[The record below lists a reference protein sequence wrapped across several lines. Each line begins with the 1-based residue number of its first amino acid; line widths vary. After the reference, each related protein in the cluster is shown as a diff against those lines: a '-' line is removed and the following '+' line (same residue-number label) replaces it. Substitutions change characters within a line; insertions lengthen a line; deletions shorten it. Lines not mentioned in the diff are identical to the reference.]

1 MKEMIP
7 LSLRQ
12 RKAFVWWARREYED
26 YAAIICDGAIRSGKT
41 LAMGMGFFFWAM
53 ACFSDRQFALCGRSV
68 GALRRNLLETVLPQ
82 LRRLGFACEEKRS
95 EKLLIVRRRGRE
107 NRFYLFGGANEASA
121 ALIQGMTLAGVLFD
135 EAALMPRSFVEQ
147 ASARCSVEGS
157 RLWFSCNP
165 EGPNHWF
172 YREWVCRAEE
182 KRALYLHFT
191 MADNP
196 SLGARVRARYESM
209 YSGIFYR
216 RFVLGEWTAA
226 EGRIYDF
233 YAPGEYAQEAPAE
246 PWERLRVSVDYGTV
260 NPTSMGLW
268 ALKDGVWYRV
278 DEYYYDSR
286 TEGRQKTDEEYVD
299 ALEELTRG
307 RRIERVI
314 VDPSAASFIETL
326 RRRGFRVMRANN
338 AVADGLRVTADL
350 LKKRRLVIC
359 WSCKDCLREME
370 SYEWV
375 NDGSGHDV
383 PRKENDHA
391 MDEMRYFAMSVA
403 AVQVRERG
411 GHPFAALRGYMPLG
425 GADAALY
432 RSVREAVPIVDAAIG
447 KLVRL
452 SGGFRVLCEDERA
465 QEELGEFLRTVNVG
479 HAQVGFNAFLDKYL
493 DSLLTNG
500 RAVGEIVPDA
510 EGREIAAVLCHRVEQ
525 LALREGETALDVR
538 FCGYDAAGRLREL
551 PRQELV
557 LFTPL
562 LPESENPYGVSLLRS
577 MPFMAELL
585 SRIYYAV
592 GQNWERC
599 GNVRFA
605 VVYKPQGEEPDGALA
620 RERAELLAQEWSGAM
635 QETRGGSVRDFVS
648 VGDVSIRA
656 IGADNVMPDCEVPVR
671 QILEQLVAKTGLPPF
686 LLGLSWSSTE
696 RMSSQQA
703 DMLTSEITA
712 LRRTLTPMVERVCR
726 LWLRLHGYGCRFAVE
741 WDDINLQDLVEEA
754 KAELYREQARRLRLE
769 NDEREEQT

>member
-1 MKEMIP
+1 MK
-7 LSLRQ
+7 R
-12 RKAFVWWARREYED
+12 RKKEQ
-26 YAAIICDGAIRSGKT
+26 T
-41 LAMGMGFFFWAM
+41 
-53 ACFSDRQFALCGRSV
+53 
-68 GALRRNLLETVLPQ
+68 
-82 LRRLGFACEEKRS
+82 
-95 EKLLIVRRRGRE
+95 
-107 NRFYLFGGANEASA
+107 GGAA
-121 ALIQGMTLAGVLFD
+121 
-135 EAALMPRSFVEQ
+135 
-147 ASARCSVEGS
+147 
-157 RLWFSCNP
+157 
-165 EGPNHWF
+165 
-172 YREWVCRAEE
+172 
-182 KRALYLHFT
+182 
-191 MADNP
+191 
-196 SLGARVRARYESM
+196 
-209 YSGIFYR
+209 
-216 RFVLGEWTAA
+216 
-226 EGRIYDF
+226 
-233 YAPGEYAQEAPAE
+233 
-246 PWERLRVSVDYGTV
+246 
-260 NPTSMGLW
+260 
-268 ALKDGVWYRV
+268 
-278 DEYYYDSR
+278 
-286 TEGRQKTDEEYVD
+286 
-299 ALEELTRG
+299 
-307 RRIERVI
+307 
-314 VDPSAASFIETL
+314 
-326 RRRGFRVMRANN
+326 
-338 AVADGLRVTADL
+338 
-350 LKKRRLVIC
+350 
-359 WSCKDCLREME
+359 
-370 SYEWV
+370 
-375 NDGSGHDV
+375 
-383 PRKENDHA
+383 
-391 MDEMRYFAMSVA
+391 A

-510 EGREIAAVLCHRVEQ
+510 EGREIAA
-525 LALREGETALDVR
+525 
-538 FCGYDAAGRLREL
+538 GRLREL

-620 RERAELLAQEWSGAM
+620 RERAELLSQEWSGAM

>member
-12 RKAFVWWARREYED
+12 RKAFVWWARKEYED
-26 YAAIICDGAIRSGKT
+26 YAAVICDGAIRSGKT

-82 LRRLGFACEEKRS
+82 LRKLGFVCEEKRS

-121 ALIQGMTLAGVLFD
+121 ALIQGMTLAGALFD

-182 KRALYLHFT
+182 KGALYLHFT

-196 SLGARVRARYESM
+196 SLSARVRARYESM

-233 YAPGEYAQEAPAE
+233 YEPGEYAQEAPAE

-286 TEGRQKTDEEYVD
+286 AEGRQKTDEEYVD

-326 RRRGFRVMRANN
+326 RRRGFRVLRANN

-359 WSCKDCLREME
+359 RSCKDCLREME

-391 MDEMRYFAMSVA
+391 MDEMRYFAMSV
-403 AVQVRERG
+403 
-411 GHPFAALRGYMPLG
+411 
-425 GADAALY
+425 
-432 RSVREAVPIVDAAIG
+432 
-447 KLVRL
+447 
-452 SGGFRVLCEDERA
+452 
-465 QEELGEFLRTVNVG
+465 T
-479 HAQVGFNAFLDKYL
+479 
-493 DSLLTNG
+493 
-500 RAVGEIVPDA
+500 
-510 EGREIAAVLCHRVEQ
+510 
-525 LALREGETALDVR
+525 
-538 FCGYDAAGRLREL
+538 AGR
-551 PRQELV
+551 
-557 LFTPL
+557 
-562 LPESENPYGVSLLRS
+562 
-577 MPFMAELL
+577 
-585 SRIYYAV
+585 
-592 GQNWERC
+592 
-599 GNVRFA
+599 
-605 VVYKPQGEEPDGALA
+605 
-620 RERAELLAQEWSGAM
+620 GAM
-635 QETRGGSVRDFVS
+635 PAACAVTRTTNWR
-648 VGDVSIRA
+648 
-656 IGADNVMPDCEVPVR
+656 GA
-671 QILEQLVAKTGLPPF
+671 A
-686 LLGLSWSSTE
+686 E
-696 RMSSQQA
+696 R
-703 DMLTSEITA
+703 
-712 LRRTLTPMVERVCR
+712 
-726 LWLRLHGYGCRFAVE
+726 
-741 WDDINLQDLVEEA
+741 
-754 KAELYREQARRLRLE
+754 
-769 NDEREEQT
+769 

>member
-1 MKEMIP
+1 MK
-7 LSLRQ
+7 R
-12 RKAFVWWARREYED
+12 RKKEQ
-26 YAAIICDGAIRSGKT
+26 T
-41 LAMGMGFFFWAM
+41 
-53 ACFSDRQFALCGRSV
+53 
-68 GALRRNLLETVLPQ
+68 
-82 LRRLGFACEEKRS
+82 
-95 EKLLIVRRRGRE
+95 
-107 NRFYLFGGANEASA
+107 GGAA
-121 ALIQGMTLAGVLFD
+121 
-135 EAALMPRSFVEQ
+135 
-147 ASARCSVEGS
+147 
-157 RLWFSCNP
+157 
-165 EGPNHWF
+165 
-172 YREWVCRAEE
+172 
-182 KRALYLHFT
+182 
-191 MADNP
+191 
-196 SLGARVRARYESM
+196 
-209 YSGIFYR
+209 
-216 RFVLGEWTAA
+216 
-226 EGRIYDF
+226 
-233 YAPGEYAQEAPAE
+233 
-246 PWERLRVSVDYGTV
+246 
-260 NPTSMGLW
+260 
-268 ALKDGVWYRV
+268 
-278 DEYYYDSR
+278 
-286 TEGRQKTDEEYVD
+286 
-299 ALEELTRG
+299 
-307 RRIERVI
+307 
-314 VDPSAASFIETL
+314 
-326 RRRGFRVMRANN
+326 
-338 AVADGLRVTADL
+338 
-350 LKKRRLVIC
+350 
-359 WSCKDCLREME
+359 
-370 SYEWV
+370 
-375 NDGSGHDV
+375 
-383 PRKENDHA
+383 
-391 MDEMRYFAMSVA
+391 A

-620 RERAELLAQEWSGAM
+620 REQAELLAQEWSGAM

-754 KAELYREQARRLRLE
+754 KAELYREQARRLQLE

>member
-1 MKEMIP
+1 MK
-7 LSLRQ
+7 R
-12 RKAFVWWARREYED
+12 RKKEQ
-26 YAAIICDGAIRSGKT
+26 T
-41 LAMGMGFFFWAM
+41 
-53 ACFSDRQFALCGRSV
+53 
-68 GALRRNLLETVLPQ
+68 
-82 LRRLGFACEEKRS
+82 
-95 EKLLIVRRRGRE
+95 
-107 NRFYLFGGANEASA
+107 GGAA
-121 ALIQGMTLAGVLFD
+121 
-135 EAALMPRSFVEQ
+135 
-147 ASARCSVEGS
+147 
-157 RLWFSCNP
+157 
-165 EGPNHWF
+165 
-172 YREWVCRAEE
+172 
-182 KRALYLHFT
+182 
-191 MADNP
+191 
-196 SLGARVRARYESM
+196 
-209 YSGIFYR
+209 
-216 RFVLGEWTAA
+216 
-226 EGRIYDF
+226 
-233 YAPGEYAQEAPAE
+233 
-246 PWERLRVSVDYGTV
+246 
-260 NPTSMGLW
+260 
-268 ALKDGVWYRV
+268 
-278 DEYYYDSR
+278 
-286 TEGRQKTDEEYVD
+286 
-299 ALEELTRG
+299 
-307 RRIERVI
+307 
-314 VDPSAASFIETL
+314 
-326 RRRGFRVMRANN
+326 
-338 AVADGLRVTADL
+338 
-350 LKKRRLVIC
+350 
-359 WSCKDCLREME
+359 
-370 SYEWV
+370 
-375 NDGSGHDV
+375 
-383 PRKENDHA
+383 
-391 MDEMRYFAMSVA
+391 A

-479 HAQVGFNAFLDKYL
+479 HAQVGFSAFLDKYL

-500 RAVGEIVPDA
+500 RAVGEM
-510 EGREIAAVLCHRVEQ
+510 
-525 LALREGETALDVR
+525 ALDVR
-538 FCGYDAAGRLREL
+538 FCGYDAAGRLHEL

-562 LPESENPYGVSLLRS
+562 LPEPENPYGVSLLRS

-769 NDEREEQT
+769 NDEREEQV

>member
-1 MKEMIP
+1 MK
-7 LSLRQ
+7 R
-12 RKAFVWWARREYED
+12 RKKEQ
-26 YAAIICDGAIRSGKT
+26 T
-41 LAMGMGFFFWAM
+41 
-53 ACFSDRQFALCGRSV
+53 
-68 GALRRNLLETVLPQ
+68 
-82 LRRLGFACEEKRS
+82 
-95 EKLLIVRRRGRE
+95 
-107 NRFYLFGGANEASA
+107 GGAA
-121 ALIQGMTLAGVLFD
+121 
-135 EAALMPRSFVEQ
+135 
-147 ASARCSVEGS
+147 
-157 RLWFSCNP
+157 
-165 EGPNHWF
+165 
-172 YREWVCRAEE
+172 
-182 KRALYLHFT
+182 
-191 MADNP
+191 
-196 SLGARVRARYESM
+196 
-209 YSGIFYR
+209 
-216 RFVLGEWTAA
+216 
-226 EGRIYDF
+226 
-233 YAPGEYAQEAPAE
+233 
-246 PWERLRVSVDYGTV
+246 
-260 NPTSMGLW
+260 
-268 ALKDGVWYRV
+268 
-278 DEYYYDSR
+278 
-286 TEGRQKTDEEYVD
+286 
-299 ALEELTRG
+299 
-307 RRIERVI
+307 
-314 VDPSAASFIETL
+314 
-326 RRRGFRVMRANN
+326 
-338 AVADGLRVTADL
+338 
-350 LKKRRLVIC
+350 
-359 WSCKDCLREME
+359 
-370 SYEWV
+370 
-375 NDGSGHDV
+375 
-383 PRKENDHA
+383 
-391 MDEMRYFAMSVA
+391 A

-447 KLVRL
+447 QLVRL

-712 LRRTLTPMVERVCR
+712 LRRTLTPMVERMATAAALPWSGTTSICR
-726 LWLRLHGYGCRFAVE
+726 TLW
-741 WDDINLQDLVEEA
+741 
-754 KAELYREQARRLRLE
+754 RRPRRSCTASRRAGSDWKMTRGRNRLE
-769 NDEREEQT
+769 RERKGSGHRRDGGGAGAHQPLCEEGAARGGGLHLCGEAV

>member
-1 MKEMIP
+1 MK
-7 LSLRQ
+7 R
-12 RKAFVWWARREYED
+12 RKKEQ
-26 YAAIICDGAIRSGKT
+26 T
-41 LAMGMGFFFWAM
+41 
-53 ACFSDRQFALCGRSV
+53 
-68 GALRRNLLETVLPQ
+68 
-82 LRRLGFACEEKRS
+82 
-95 EKLLIVRRRGRE
+95 
-107 NRFYLFGGANEASA
+107 GGAA
-121 ALIQGMTLAGVLFD
+121 
-135 EAALMPRSFVEQ
+135 
-147 ASARCSVEGS
+147 
-157 RLWFSCNP
+157 
-165 EGPNHWF
+165 
-172 YREWVCRAEE
+172 
-182 KRALYLHFT
+182 
-191 MADNP
+191 
-196 SLGARVRARYESM
+196 
-209 YSGIFYR
+209 
-216 RFVLGEWTAA
+216 
-226 EGRIYDF
+226 
-233 YAPGEYAQEAPAE
+233 
-246 PWERLRVSVDYGTV
+246 
-260 NPTSMGLW
+260 
-268 ALKDGVWYRV
+268 
-278 DEYYYDSR
+278 
-286 TEGRQKTDEEYVD
+286 
-299 ALEELTRG
+299 
-307 RRIERVI
+307 
-314 VDPSAASFIETL
+314 
-326 RRRGFRVMRANN
+326 
-338 AVADGLRVTADL
+338 
-350 LKKRRLVIC
+350 
-359 WSCKDCLREME
+359 
-370 SYEWV
+370 
-375 NDGSGHDV
+375 
-383 PRKENDHA
+383 
-391 MDEMRYFAMSVA
+391 A

-686 LLGLSWSSTE
+686 LLGLSWSSTAWD
-696 RMSSQQA
+696 RGPAGQFQQ
-703 DMLTSEITA
+703 LLQLLLGHGGPGQCPLP
-712 LRRTLTPMVERVCR
+712 LRQHCR
-726 LWLRLHGYGCRFAVE
+726 HREPHPQPQLLDLAPPVLRQGHHPAPQAQGQDPRRLLHAGFSLRHQPVHLRLTHPMRTGP
-741 WDDINLQDLVEEA
+741 
-754 KAELYREQARRLRLE
+754 RLFLLFV
-769 NDEREEQT
+769 

>member
-1 MKEMIP
+1 MK
-7 LSLRQ
+7 R
-12 RKAFVWWARREYED
+12 RKKEQ
-26 YAAIICDGAIRSGKT
+26 T
-41 LAMGMGFFFWAM
+41 
-53 ACFSDRQFALCGRSV
+53 
-68 GALRRNLLETVLPQ
+68 
-82 LRRLGFACEEKRS
+82 
-95 EKLLIVRRRGRE
+95 
-107 NRFYLFGGANEASA
+107 GGAA
-121 ALIQGMTLAGVLFD
+121 
-135 EAALMPRSFVEQ
+135 
-147 ASARCSVEGS
+147 
-157 RLWFSCNP
+157 
-165 EGPNHWF
+165 
-172 YREWVCRAEE
+172 
-182 KRALYLHFT
+182 
-191 MADNP
+191 
-196 SLGARVRARYESM
+196 
-209 YSGIFYR
+209 
-216 RFVLGEWTAA
+216 
-226 EGRIYDF
+226 
-233 YAPGEYAQEAPAE
+233 
-246 PWERLRVSVDYGTV
+246 
-260 NPTSMGLW
+260 
-268 ALKDGVWYRV
+268 
-278 DEYYYDSR
+278 
-286 TEGRQKTDEEYVD
+286 
-299 ALEELTRG
+299 
-307 RRIERVI
+307 
-314 VDPSAASFIETL
+314 
-326 RRRGFRVMRANN
+326 
-338 AVADGLRVTADL
+338 
-350 LKKRRLVIC
+350 
-359 WSCKDCLREME
+359 
-370 SYEWV
+370 
-375 NDGSGHDV
+375 
-383 PRKENDHA
+383 
-391 MDEMRYFAMSVA
+391 A

-562 LPESENPYGVSLLRS
+562 LPEPENPYGVSLLRS

-671 QILEQLVAKTGLPPF
+671 QILEQLVA
-686 LLGLSWSSTE
+686 
-696 RMSSQQA
+696 A
-703 DMLTSEITA
+703 
-712 LRRTLTPMVERVCR
+712 
-726 LWLRLHGYGCRFAVE
+726 
-741 WDDINLQDLVEEA
+741 
-754 KAELYREQARRLRLE
+754 
-769 NDEREEQT
+769 